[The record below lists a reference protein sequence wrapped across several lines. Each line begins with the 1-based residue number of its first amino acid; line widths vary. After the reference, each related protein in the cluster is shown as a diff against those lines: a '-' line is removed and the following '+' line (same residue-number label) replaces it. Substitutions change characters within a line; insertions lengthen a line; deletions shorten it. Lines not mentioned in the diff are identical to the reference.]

1 MACATGDSEMVKA
14 ARVAA
19 KHLDAILR
27 DMFLLVRLSY
37 ERDCRTINVGDLEV
51 MNNIFI

>member
-1 MACATGDSEMVKA
+1 MVKA

-37 ERDCRTINVGDLEV
+37 ERDCRTINVDDLEV